1 MTDFLKGNTPA
12 TIYQQLLGVG
22 SAADHAG
29 LTASLKSVFTDDGS
43 GASNA
48 SSFKLSTS
56 ALRIESSNQ
65 LRFRDDAIYIYSS
78 GDTIM
83 NLVADGEI
91 DLATATVDVNAT
103 TSCTIDNTNTSNG
116 VQIGA
121 GVSGMPITLGHSTS
135 ETTVADNLTVTGTTA
150 HTGVVTMATG
160 VKLQFVDGNEYLS
173 GNSSNLTLGASA
185 DINLTATSD
194 VNLPASVGLTF
205 GADTEKIEGTGS
217 NVLALVAGG
226 ALNVTGAAASTWK
239 TTSGTI
245 LIDSE
250 AAAVTV
256 DGHGGVNIAGTNGS
270 EVDITTTG
278 AVDINSAGFTLDGTT
293 LSIDGTDDSNVTVTG
308 SGKDL
313 TLSVAGGGT
322 QQLVMS
328 SAGTAANAV
337 VLESKAG
344 GIDILASGAA
354 SSEDIDIVATGSSV
368 NISSSENAADA
379 IVLSASAGGI
389 DITSSGSAGEDID
402 ISTSS
407 SVNVT
412 STENA
417 ANAIYLRANGG
428 TSETIKVHA
437 DQGTGDDS
445 IYVLSDVGGISIE
458 SGKTGAIT
466 NMASDSASSITNA
479 VIRIGT
485 DTANCDIAIGNGTS
499 DVLIQDNL
507 KVGGDLYVV
516 GTQTYTALAV
526 SAGTISRITLSNTDE
541 ENGAGG
547 RDTELLFKG
556 ELGAGTVHEL
566 AAITVSHQGSS
577 ADMHGQMHFR
587 LNDSSSGASL
597 ASIDGADDVLTLT
610 YDKTATFGGAI
621 AAGTNV
627 ITGGQVNADNLRL
640 DGNVLS
646 STDANGDITLTA
658 NGTGGIMML
667 NTNAPGEDSVSIGN
681 NANADGNKALALGR
695 AARAS
700 ATDSV
705 SIGDTNTASGA
716 NSVAIGDTNTASAT
730 GSIAIGA
737 SNTSSGSF
745 STALGYRGKADRRG
759 EVSFSANYF
768 ASVGDTRC
776 CMFHELDTLTMSS
789 SWQSINGGTGGI
801 TFESD
806 TVACGQ
812 VIIVGSIT
820 GAGTCAGYII
830 DFLAKNDGG
839 TYSVV
844 AQADQP
850 VIHESDANLNAQ
862 IAIDSNT
869 LVAQVTDSSS
879 TNSMKWSA
887 FWKLVQH
894 TF

>member
-22 SAADHAG
+22 GAADHAG

-91 DLATATVDVNAT
+91 DLATATVDINAT
-103 TSCTIDNTNTSNG
+103 TACTIDNTNTSNG

-150 HTGVVTMATG
+150 HTGVVTVATG

-173 GNSSNLTLGASA
+173 GDSTNLTLGASA
-185 DINLTATSD
+185 DINLTATTD
-194 VNLPASVGLTF
+194 INIPANVGLTF
-205 GADTEKIEGTGS
+205 GDDGEKIEGNGTKLDIMS
-217 NVLALVAGG
+217 SG
-226 ALNVTGAAASTWK
+226 ALELTGAANSTWK
-239 TTSGTI
+239 TTSGSI
-245 LIDSE
+245 NIDSE
-250 AAAVTV
+250 ASTVEV
-256 DGHGGVNIAGTNGS
+256 DGHSGVTIQGNAAEI
-270 EVDITTTG
+270 DIVTSG
-278 AVDINSAGFTLDGTT
+278 AVDIDSAGFTLDGTT

-541 ENGAGG
+541 ENGGGG

-556 ELGAGTVHEL
+556 ETGASTVHEL

-587 LNDSSSGASL
+587 LNDSISGASL

-646 STDANGDITLTA
+646 STDSNGDITLTA

-681 NANADGNKALALGR
+681 NANADGDKALALGR

-716 NSVAIGDTNTASAT
+716 NSVAIGDTNTASAA

-737 SNTSSGSF
+737 ANVSSGSF

-768 ASVGDTRC
+768 AAVGDTRC
-776 CMFHELDTLTMSS
+776 CMFHELDTLTMSG

-801 TFESD
+801 TFDSD

-812 VIIVGSIT
+812 VMIVGST
-820 GAGTCAGYII
+820 SGAALTIGFVI
-830 DFLAKNDGG
+830 DFLAENDGG
-839 TYSVV
+839 TYSVIQTNV
-844 AQADQP
+844 TSLDT
-850 VIHESDANLNAQ
+850 SDTSFNAQ
-862 IAIDSNT
+862 VAIDSNT
-869 LVAQVTDSSS
+869 VVAQVTDDSVTS
-879 TNSMKWSA
+879 SMKWSA

>member
-1 MTDFLKGNTPA
+1 MTDFLKGNTPSA
-12 TIYQQLLGVG
+12 IYQQLLGVG
-22 SAADHAG
+22 GAADHAG
-29 LTASLKSVFTDDGS
+29 LTASLKSVFTDDGA
-43 GASNA
+43 GGSNA
-48 SSFKLSTS
+48 SSLKISTT
-56 ALRIESSNQ
+56 ALRVESSNQ

-78 GDTIM
+78 GDTIL

-116 VQIGA
+116 VQIGT

-150 HTGVVTMATG
+150 HTGVVTVATG

-173 GNSSNLTLGASA
+173 GDSTNLTLGASA
-185 DINLTATSD
+185 DINLTATTD
-194 VNLPASVGLTF
+194 INIPANVGLTF
-205 GADTEKIEGTGS
+205 GDDGEKIEGNGTKLDIMS
-217 NVLALVAGG
+217 SG
-226 ALNVTGAAASTWK
+226 ALELTGAANSTWK
-239 TTSGTI
+239 TTSGSI
-245 LIDSE
+245 NIDSE
-250 AAAVTV
+250 ASTVEV
-256 DGHGGVNIAGTNGS
+256 DGHSGVTIQGNAAEI
-270 EVDITTTG
+270 DIVTSG
-278 AVDINSAGFTLDGTT
+278 AVDIDSAGFTLDGTT

-354 SSEDIDIVATGSSV
+354 GSEDIDIVATGSSV

-541 ENGAGG
+541 ENGGGG

-587 LNDSSSGASL
+587 LNDSSAGASL
-597 ASIDGADDVLTLT
+597 AAIDGADDVLKLT

-621 AAGTNV
+621 AAGTNA
-627 ITGGQVNADNLRL
+627 ITCGQLNADNLTL

-646 STDANGDITLTA
+646 STDTNGDITLTA

-667 NTNAPGEDSVSIGN
+667 NTNAPGLYSTSIGN
-681 NANADGNKALALGR
+681 GANADGDYSFAVGRDARADGNDSVALGDTN
-695 AARAS
+695 RAS
-700 ATDSV
+700 STN
-705 SIGDTNTASGA
+705 SIAIGNTNTASGQDTI
-716 NSVAIGDTNTASAT
+716 AIGQSNTASET
-730 GSIAIGA
+730 GAI
-737 SNTSSGSF
+737 
-745 STALGYRGKADRRG
+745 ALGYRSKADRKR
-759 EVSFSANYF
+759 ELSFAAGYASA
-768 ASVGDTRC
+768 VGDTRVS
-776 CMFHELDTLTMSS
+776 MFHDYDRHAISS
-789 SWQSINGGTGGI
+789 SWQNIDSLQGGI
-801 TFESD
+801 TLPSD
-806 TVACGQ
+806 GVAMGTTL
-812 VIIVGSIT
+812 IVGSST
-820 GAGTCAGYII
+820 GAALTIGFKI
-830 DFLAKNDGG
+830 DWLAENDGG
-839 TYSVV
+839 TYAIVQQSLTSL
-844 AQADQP
+844 DSEDTS
-850 VIHESDANLNAQ
+850 INAQ
-862 IAIDSNT
+862 MAISSDKI
-869 LVAQVTDSSS
+869 VAQVTDASITTSMQWSVS
-879 TNSMKWSA
+879 TT
-887 FWKLVQH
+887 LVQH
-894 TF
+894 NW

>member
-12 TIYQQLLGVG
+12 TIYKQLLGVG
-22 SAADHAG
+22 GADDHSG
-29 LTASLKSVFTDDGS
+29 LTATLKQVFTDDGA

-48 SSFKLSTS
+48 SSLKISTT
-56 ALRIESSNQ
+56 ALRVESSNQ

-78 GDTIM
+78 ADTVL
-83 NLVADGEI
+83 NLIADGEI

-150 HTGVVTMATG
+150 HTGAVTVATG
-160 VKLQFVDGNEYLS
+160 VKMQFVDGNEFLS
-173 GNSSNLTLGASA
+173 GDSSHLTIGSSGNILL
-185 DINLTATSD
+185 NATSD
-194 VNLPASVGLTF
+194 VKLPNDVGLVF
-205 GADTEKIEGTGS
+205 GDTGEKIEGNGTKLDIIS
-217 NVLALVAGG
+217 SG
-226 ALNVTGAAASTWK
+226 ALELTGAANSIWK
-239 TTSGTI
+239 TTSGSI
-245 LIDSE
+245 NIDSE
-250 AAAVTV
+250 ASTVEV
-256 DGHGGVNIAGTNGS
+256 DGHSGVTIQGNAAEI
-270 EVDITTTG
+270 DIVTSG
-278 AVDINSAGFTLDGTT
+278 AVDIDSAGFTLDGTT

-507 KVGGDLYVV
+507 KVGGDLHVA
-516 GTQTYTALAV
+516 GAISYTDF
-526 SAGTISRITLSNTDE
+526 TISKSSGTTAVYDNQNHTDSD
-541 ENGAGG
+541 GG
-547 RDTELLFKG
+547 RDTTFKFTG
-556 ELGAGTVHEL
+556 EKGSGASVDDMAH
-566 AAITVSHQGSS
+566 IVVSHDGSS
-577 ADMHGQMHFR
+577 ADEKGKIEFKT
-587 LNDSSSGASL
+587 NAGSEGTSPTA
-597 ASIDGADDVLTLT
+597 ALTLSA
-610 YDKTATFGGAI
+610 DNTATFSGAI
-621 AAGTNV
+621 AAGTQT
-627 ITGGQVNADNLRL
+627 ITCGRIDADNIRL
-640 DGNVLS
+640 DG
-646 STDANGDITLTA
+646 
-658 NGTGGIMML
+658 M
-667 NTNAPGEDSVSIGN
+667 
-681 NANADGNKALALGR
+681 
-695 AARAS
+695 
-700 ATDSV
+700 
-705 SIGDTNTASGA
+705 
-716 NSVAIGDTNTASAT
+716 
-730 GSIAIGA
+730 
-737 SNTSSGSF
+737 
-745 STALGYRGKADRRG
+745 Y
-759 EVSFSANYF
+759 
-768 ASVGDTRC
+768 
-776 CMFHELDTLTMSS
+776 
-789 SWQSINGGTGGI
+789 
-801 TFESD
+801 
-806 TVACGQ
+806 
-812 VIIVGSIT
+812 
-820 GAGTCAGYII
+820 
-830 DFLAKNDGG
+830 
-839 TYSVV
+839 
-844 AQADQP
+844 
-850 VIHESDANLNAQ
+850 
-862 IAIDSNT
+862 
-869 LVAQVTDSSS
+869 
-879 TNSMKWSA
+879 
-887 FWKLVQH
+887 
-894 TF
+894 

>member
-12 TIYQQLLGVG
+12 TIYKQLLSVG
-22 SAADHAG
+22 TAADHAG
-29 LTASLKSVFTDDGS
+29 LTASLKSVFTDDGAGS
-43 GASNA
+43 SNA
-48 SSFKLSTS
+48 SSIKLSTS
-56 ALRIESSNQ
+56 AVRVESSNQ

-78 GDTIM
+78 GDSVL
-83 NLVADGEI
+83 NLVSDGEI
-91 DLATATVDVNAT
+91 DLATATVDINAT

-116 VQIGA
+116 VAINTA
-121 GVSGMPITLGHSTS
+121 TSGSPISIGHSTS
-135 ETTVADNLTVTGTTA
+135 ETTVNDNLTVTGTTA
-150 HTGVVTMATG
+150 HTGVVTMASG

-173 GNSSNLTLGASA
+173 GDSTNLTLGASA

-194 VNLPASVGLTF
+194 VNVPANVGLTF
-205 GADTEKIEGTGS
+205 GDDGEKIEGDGT
-217 NVLALVAGG
+217 NLAVASSG
-226 ALNVTGAAASTWK
+226 ALNLTGAAASTWK
-239 TTSGTI
+239 TTAGTI

-250 AAAVTV
+250 ADAVTV

-278 AVDINSAGFTLDGTT
+278 AVDINSGAFTLDGAA

-313 TLSVAGGGT
+313 TLSAAGGGA

-354 SSEDIDIVATGSSV
+354 ASEDIDIVATGSSV
-368 NISSSENAADA
+368 NITSTENAVDA

-428 TSETIKVHA
+428 TSETIKIHS
-437 DQGTGDDS
+437 DQGTGAAS
-445 IYVLSDVGGISIE
+445 VYLLSDAGGITID
-458 SGKTGAIT
+458 GDTDHGVK
-466 NMASDSASSITNA
+466 
-479 VIRIGT
+479 IGT
-485 DTANCDIAIGNGTS
+485 NVSGHPITIGHSTSEVTIGDNCT
-499 DVLIQDNL
+499 VT
-507 KVGGDLYVV
+507 GDLTVSGSISYS
-516 GTQTYTALAV
+516 ALAV
-526 SAGTISRITLSNTDE
+526 SSGTISRITLSNTDE
-541 ENGAGG
+541 ENTAGG

-566 AAITVSHQGSS
+566 GAITVSHQGSS
-577 ADMHGQMHFR
+577 SDMHGQMHFR

-597 ASIDGADDVLTLT
+597 AAIDGADDVLTLT

-621 AAGTNV
+621 AAGTNTV
-627 ITGGQVNADNLRL
+627 TCGQLNADNLRL
-640 DGNVLS
+640 DANTI
-646 STDANGDITLTA
+646 STTDSNGDLGISP

-695 AARAS
+695 AARAQGE
-700 ATDSV
+700 DSV
-705 SIGDTNTASGA
+705 SIGDTNTASGT
-716 NSVAIGDTNTASAT
+716 NSVAIGDTNTAS
-730 GSIAIGA
+730 GSGSVAIGA

-759 EVSFSANYF
+759 EVSLSTNYF
-768 ASVGDTRC
+768 STAGDSRC

-789 SWQSINGGTGGI
+789 SWQSIDGGTGGI
-801 TFESD
+801 TFEND

-850 VIHESDANLNAQ
+850 VIHESDSNLNAQ
-862 IAIDSNT
+862 VAIDSNK

-879 TNSMKWSA
+879 TNSMKWTA
-887 FWKLVQH
+887 FWKLAQQ

>member
-22 SAADHAG
+22 GAADHAG

-91 DLATATVDVNAT
+91 DLATATVDINAT
-103 TSCTIDNTNTSNG
+103 TACTIDNTNTSNG

-150 HTGVVTMATG
+150 HTGVVTVATG

-173 GNSSNLTLGASA
+173 GDSTNLTLGASA
-185 DINLTATSD
+185 DINLTATTD
-194 VNLPASVGLTF
+194 INIPANVGLTF
-205 GADTEKIEGTGS
+205 GDDGEKIEGNGTKLDIMS
-217 NVLALVAGG
+217 SG
-226 ALNVTGAAASTWK
+226 ALELTGAANSTWK
-239 TTSGTI
+239 TTSGSI
-245 LIDSE
+245 NIDSE
-250 AAAVTV
+250 ASTVEV
-256 DGHGGVNIAGTNGS
+256 DGHSGVTIQGNAAEI
-270 EVDITTTG
+270 DIVTSG
-278 AVDINSAGFTLDGTT
+278 AVDIDSAGFTLDGTT

-541 ENGAGG
+541 ENGGGG

-556 ELGAGTVHEL
+556 ETGASTVHEL
-566 AAITVSHQGSS
+566 AAITVSHQGNS

-587 LNDSSSGASL
+587 LNDSISGASL

-646 STDANGDITLTA
+646 STDSNGDITLTA

-681 NANADGNKALALGR
+681 NANADGDKALALGR

-716 NSVAIGDTNTASAT
+716 NSVAIGDTNTASGT

-737 SNTSSGSF
+737 SNTSSGSR

-768 ASVGDTRC
+768 AAVGDTRC
-776 CMFHELDTLTMSS
+776 CMFHELDTLTMSG

-801 TFESD
+801 TFDSD

-812 VIIVGSIT
+812 VMIVGST
-820 GAGTCAGYII
+820 SGAALTIGFVI
-830 DFLAKNDGG
+830 DFLAENDGG
-839 TYSVV
+839 TYSVIQTNV
-844 AQADQP
+844 TSLDT
-850 VIHESDANLNAQ
+850 SDTSFNAQ
-862 IAIDSNT
+862 VAIDSNT
-869 LVAQVTDSSS
+869 VVAQVTDDSVTS
-879 TNSMKWSA
+879 SMKWSA

>member
-12 TIYQQLLGVG
+12 TIYKQLLGVG
-22 SAADHAG
+22 GADDHSG
-29 LTASLKSVFTDDGS
+29 LTATLKQVFTDDGA

-48 SSFKLSTS
+48 SSLKISTT
-56 ALRIESSNQ
+56 ALRVESSNQ

-78 GDTIM
+78 ADTVL
-83 NLVADGEI
+83 NLIADGEI
-91 DLATATVDVNAT
+91 DLATATIDVNAT

-150 HTGVVTMATG
+150 HTGAVTVATG
-160 VKLQFVDGNEYLS
+160 VKMQFVDGNEFLS
-173 GNSSNLTLGASA
+173 GDSSHLTIGSSGNILL
-185 DINLTATSD
+185 NATSD
-194 VNLPASVGLTF
+194 VKLPNDVGLVF
-205 GADTEKIEGTGS
+205 GDTGEKIEGNGTKLDIIS
-217 NVLALVAGG
+217 SG
-226 ALNVTGAAASTWK
+226 ALELTGAANSIWK
-239 TTSGTI
+239 TTSGSI
-245 LIDSE
+245 NIDSE
-250 AAAVTV
+250 ASTVEV
-256 DGHGGVNIAGTNGS
+256 DGHSGVTIQGNAAEI
-270 EVDITTTG
+270 DIVTSG
-278 AVDINSAGFTLDGTT
+278 AVDIDSAGFTLDGTT

-646 STDANGDITLTA
+646 STDSNGDITLTA

-681 NANADGNKALALGR
+681 NANADGDKALALGR

-716 NSVAIGDTNTASAT
+716 NSVAIGDTNTASAL

-737 SNTSSGSF
+737 SNTSSGSR

-768 ASVGDTRC
+768 AAVGDTRC

>member
-22 SAADHAG
+22 GAADHAG

-91 DLATATVDVNAT
+91 DLATATVDINAT
-103 TSCTIDNTNTSNG
+103 TACTIDNTNTSNG

-150 HTGVVTMATG
+150 HTGVVTVATG

-173 GNSSNLTLGASA
+173 GDSTNLTLGASA
-185 DINLTATSD
+185 DINLTATTD
-194 VNLPASVGLTF
+194 INIPANVGLTF
-205 GADTEKIEGTGS
+205 GDDGEKIEGNGTKLDIMS
-217 NVLALVAGG
+217 SG
-226 ALNVTGAAASTWK
+226 ALELTGAANSTWK
-239 TTSGTI
+239 TTSGSI
-245 LIDSE
+245 NIDSE
-250 AAAVTV
+250 ASTVEV
-256 DGHGGVNIAGTNGS
+256 DGHSGVTIQGNAAEI
-270 EVDITTTG
+270 DIVTSG
-278 AVDINSAGFTLDGTT
+278 AVDIDSAGFTLDGTT

-541 ENGAGG
+541 ENGGGG

-556 ELGAGTVHEL
+556 ETGASTVHEL
-566 AAITVSHQGSS
+566 AAITVSHQGNS

-587 LNDSSSGASL
+587 LNDSISGASL

-646 STDANGDITLTA
+646 STDSNGDITLTA

-681 NANADGNKALALGR
+681 NANADGDKALALGR

-716 NSVAIGDTNTASAT
+716 NSVAIGDTNTASAA

-737 SNTSSGSF
+737 ANVSSGSF

-768 ASVGDTRC
+768 AAVGDTRC
-776 CMFHELDTLTMSS
+776 CMFHELDTLTMSG

-801 TFESD
+801 TFDSD

-812 VIIVGSIT
+812 VMIVGST
-820 GAGTCAGYII
+820 SGAALTIGFVI
-830 DFLAKNDGG
+830 DFLAENDGG
-839 TYSVV
+839 TYSVIQTNV
-844 AQADQP
+844 TSLDT
-850 VIHESDANLNAQ
+850 SDTSFNAQ
-862 IAIDSNT
+862 VAIDSNT
-869 LVAQVTDSSS
+869 VVAQVTDDSVTS
-879 TNSMKWSA
+879 SMKWSA

>member
-1 MTDFLKGNTPA
+1 
-12 TIYQQLLGVG
+12 
-22 SAADHAG
+22 
-29 LTASLKSVFTDDGS
+29 
-43 GASNA
+43 
-48 SSFKLSTS
+48 
-56 ALRIESSNQ
+56 
-65 LRFRDDAIYIYSS
+65 
-78 GDTIM
+78 
-83 NLVADGEI
+83 
-91 DLATATVDVNAT
+91 
-103 TSCTIDNTNTSNG
+103 
-116 VQIGA
+116 
-121 GVSGMPITLGHSTS
+121 
-135 ETTVADNLTVTGTTA
+135 
-150 HTGVVTMATG
+150 
-160 VKLQFVDGNEYLS
+160 
-173 GNSSNLTLGASA
+173 
-185 DINLTATSD
+185 
-194 VNLPASVGLTF
+194 
-205 GADTEKIEGTGS
+205 
-217 NVLALVAGG
+217 
-226 ALNVTGAAASTWK
+226 
-239 TTSGTI
+239 
-245 LIDSE
+245 
-250 AAAVTV
+250 
-256 DGHGGVNIAGTNGS
+256 
-270 EVDITTTG
+270 
-278 AVDINSAGFTLDGTT
+278 
-293 LSIDGTDDSNVTVTG
+293 
-308 SGKDL
+308 
-313 TLSVAGGGT
+313 
-322 QQLVMS
+322 
-328 SAGTAANAV
+328 
-337 VLESKAG
+337 
-344 GIDILASGAA
+344 
-354 SSEDIDIVATGSSV
+354 
-368 NISSSENAADA
+368 
-379 IVLSASAGGI
+379 
-389 DITSSGSAGEDID
+389 
-402 ISTSS
+402 
-407 SVNVT
+407 
-412 STENA
+412 
-417 ANAIYLRANGG
+417 
-428 TSETIKVHA
+428 
-437 DQGTGDDS
+437 
-445 IYVLSDVGGISIE
+445 
-458 SGKTGAIT
+458 
-466 NMASDSASSITNA
+466 
-479 VIRIGT
+479 
-485 DTANCDIAIGNGTS
+485 
-499 DVLIQDNL
+499 
-507 KVGGDLYVV
+507 
-516 GTQTYTALAV
+516 
-526 SAGTISRITLSNTDE
+526 
-541 ENGAGG
+541 
-547 RDTELLFKG
+547 
-556 ELGAGTVHEL
+556 
-566 AAITVSHQGSS
+566 
-577 ADMHGQMHFR
+577 MHGQMHFR

-646 STDANGDITLTA
+646 STDSNGDITLTA

-681 NANADGNKALALGR
+681 NANADGDKALALGR

-716 NSVAIGDTNTASAT
+716 NSVAIGDTNTASAA

-737 SNTSSGSF
+737 ANVSSGSF

-768 ASVGDTRC
+768 AAVGDTRC

>member
-22 SAADHAG
+22 GAADHAG

-91 DLATATVDVNAT
+91 DLATATVDINAT
-103 TSCTIDNTNTSNG
+103 TACTIDNTNTSNG

-226 ALNVTGAAASTWK
+226 ALNVTGSAASTWK
-239 TTSGTI
+239 TTAGTI

-278 AVDINSAGFTLDGTT
+278 AVDINSGAFTLDGSTV
-293 LSIDGTDDSNVTVTG
+293 SIDGTGDSNVTVTG

-322 QQLVMS
+322 QQLIMS

-337 VLESKAG
+337 VLESSAG

-354 SSEDIDIVATGSSV
+354 GSEDIDIVATGSSV
-368 NISSSENAADA
+368 NISSSENVTDA

-389 DITSSGSAGEDID
+389 DVTAGSAEDID
-402 ISTSS
+402 ITGSGG
-407 SVNVT
+407 VNIT

-417 ANAIYLRANGG
+417 ASSIYLHADGG
-428 TSETIKVHA
+428 TSETIKIYA

-466 NMASDSASSITNA
+466 NMASDSTSSITNA

-485 DTANCDIAIGNGTS
+485 DTANCDIAIGHTTS

-507 KVGGDLYVV
+507 KVAGDLYVA
-516 GTQTYTALAV
+516 GAISYTDF
-526 SAGTISRITLSNTDE
+526 TISKSSATTAVYDNQNHTD
-541 ENGAGG
+541 ADGG
-547 RDTELLFKG
+547 RETTFKFTG
-556 ELGAGTVHEL
+556 EKGSGASVDDMAH
-566 AAITVSHQGSS
+566 IVVSHDGSS
-577 ADMHGQMHFR
+577 ADEKGKIEFKTNAGSEGTSPTTA
-587 LNDSSSGASL
+587 LKLS
-597 ASIDGADDVLTLT
+597 ADN
-610 YDKTATFGGAI
+610 TATFSGAI
-621 AAGTNV
+621 AAGTNA
-627 ITGGQVNADNLRL
+627 ITCGQLNADNLTL

-646 STDANGDITLTA
+646 STDTNGDITLTA

-667 NTNAPGEDSVSIGN
+667 NTNAPGDDSISIGH
-681 NANADGNKALALGR
+681 NANADGEKALALGR

-700 ATDSV
+700 AADSV
-705 SIGDTNTASGA
+705 SIGDTNTASGT
-716 NSVAIGDTNTASAT
+716 NSVAIGNTNTAS
-730 GSIAIGA
+730 GQDSIAIGA

-745 STALGYRGKADRRG
+745 STALGYRGKADRRA
-759 EVSFSANYF
+759 ELSFSANYF
-768 ASVGDTRC
+768 AAVGDTRC

>member
-22 SAADHAG
+22 GAADHAG

-91 DLATATVDVNAT
+91 DLATATVDINAT
-103 TSCTIDNTNTSNG
+103 TACTIDNTNTSNG

-150 HTGVVTMATG
+150 HTGVVTVATG

-173 GNSSNLTLGASA
+173 GDSTNLTLGASA
-185 DINLTATSD
+185 DINLTATTD
-194 VNLPASVGLTF
+194 INIPANVGLTF
-205 GADTEKIEGTGS
+205 GDDGEKIEGNGTKLDIMS
-217 NVLALVAGG
+217 SAALE
-226 ALNVTGAAASTWK
+226 LTGAAASTWK
-239 TTSGTI
+239 TTAGTI

-278 AVDINSAGFTLDGTT
+278 AVDINSGAFTLDGSTV
-293 LSIDGTDDSNVTVTG
+293 SIDGTGDSNVTVTG

-322 QQLVMS
+322 QQLIMS

-337 VLESKAG
+337 VLESSAG

-354 SSEDIDIVATGSSV
+354 GSEDIDIVATGSSV
-368 NISSSENAADA
+368 NISSSENVTDA

-389 DITSSGSAGEDID
+389 DVTAGSAEDID
-402 ISTSS
+402 ITGSGG
-407 SVNVT
+407 VNIT

-417 ANAIYLRANGG
+417 ASSIYLHADGG
-428 TSETIKVHA
+428 TSETIKIYA

-466 NMASDSASSITNA
+466 NMASDSTSSITNA

-499 DVLIQDNL
+499 DVLIGDNL
-507 KVGGDLYVV
+507 KVAGDLHVA
-516 GTQTYTALAV
+516 GAISYTDF
-526 SAGTISRITLSNTDE
+526 TISKSSATTAVYDNQNHTD
-541 ENGAGG
+541 ADGG
-547 RDTELLFKG
+547 RETTFKFTG
-556 ELGAGTVHEL
+556 EKGSGASVDDMAH
-566 AAITVSHQGSS
+566 IVVSHDGSS
-577 ADMHGQMHFR
+577 ADEKGKIEFKTNAGSEGTSPTTA
-587 LNDSSSGASL
+587 LKLS
-597 ASIDGADDVLTLT
+597 ADN
-610 YDKTATFGGAI
+610 TATFSGAI
-621 AAGTNV
+621 AAGTNA
-627 ITGGQVNADNLRL
+627 ITCGQLNADNLTL

-646 STDANGDITLTA
+646 STDSNGDITLTA

-681 NANADGNKALALGR
+681 NANADGDKALALGR

-716 NSVAIGDTNTASAT
+716 NSVAIGDTNTASAA

-737 SNTSSGSF
+737 ANVSSGSF

-768 ASVGDTRC
+768 AAVGDTRC
-776 CMFHELDTLTMSS
+776 CMFHELDTLTMSG

-801 TFESD
+801 TFDSD

-812 VIIVGSIT
+812 VMIVGST
-820 GAGTCAGYII
+820 SGAALTIGFVI
-830 DFLAKNDGG
+830 DFLAENDGG
-839 TYSVV
+839 TYSVIQTNV
-844 AQADQP
+844 TSLDT
-850 VIHESDANLNAQ
+850 SDTSFNAQ
-862 IAIDSNT
+862 VAIDSNT
-869 LVAQVTDSSS
+869 VVAQVTDDSVTS
-879 TNSMKWSA
+879 SMKWSA

>member
-1 MTDFLKGNTPA
+1 MTDFLKGNTPSA
-12 TIYQQLLGVG
+12 IYQQLLGVG
-22 SAADHAG
+22 GAADHAG
-29 LTASLKSVFTDDGS
+29 LTASLKSVFTDDGA
-43 GASNA
+43 GGSNA
-48 SSFKLSTS
+48 SSLKISTT
-56 ALRIESSNQ
+56 ALRVESSNQ

-78 GDTIM
+78 GDTIL

-116 VQIGA
+116 VQIGT

-150 HTGVVTMATG
+150 HTGVVTVATG

-173 GNSSNLTLGASA
+173 GDSTNLTLGASA
-185 DINLTATSD
+185 DINLTATTD
-194 VNLPASVGLTF
+194 INIPANVGLTF
-205 GADTEKIEGTGS
+205 GDDGEKIEGNGTKLDIMS
-217 NVLALVAGG
+217 SG
-226 ALNVTGAAASTWK
+226 ALELTGAANSTWK
-239 TTSGTI
+239 TTSGSI
-245 LIDSE
+245 NIDSE
-250 AAAVTV
+250 ASTVEV
-256 DGHGGVNIAGTNGS
+256 DGHSGVTIQGNAAEI
-270 EVDITTTG
+270 DIVTSG
-278 AVDINSAGFTLDGTT
+278 AVDIDSAGFTLDGTT

-499 DVLIQDNL
+499 DVLIGDNL
-507 KVGGDLYVV
+507 KVAGDLHVA
-516 GTQTYTALAV
+516 GAISYTDF
-526 SAGTISRITLSNTDE
+526 TISKSSATTAVYDNQNHTD
-541 ENGAGG
+541 ADGG
-547 RDTELLFKG
+547 RETTFKFTG
-556 ELGAGTVHEL
+556 EKGSGASVDDMAH
-566 AAITVSHQGSS
+566 IVVSHDGSS
-577 ADMHGQMHFR
+577 ADEKGKIEFKTNAGSEGTSPTTA
-587 LNDSSSGASL
+587 LKLS
-597 ASIDGADDVLTLT
+597 ADN
-610 YDKTATFGGAI
+610 TATFSGAI
-621 AAGTNV
+621 AAGTNA
-627 ITGGQVNADNLRL
+627 ITCGQLNADNLTL

-646 STDANGDITLTA
+646 STDTNGDITLTA

-667 NTNAPGEDSVSIGN
+667 NTNAPGLYSTSIGN
-681 NANADGNKALALGR
+681 GANADGDYSFAVGRDARADGNDSVALGDTN
-695 AARAS
+695 RAS
-700 ATDSV
+700 STN
-705 SIGDTNTASGA
+705 SIAIGNTNTASGQDTI
-716 NSVAIGDTNTASAT
+716 AIGQSNTASET
-730 GSIAIGA
+730 GAI
-737 SNTSSGSF
+737 
-745 STALGYRGKADRRG
+745 ALGYRSKADRKR
-759 EVSFSANYF
+759 ELSFAAGYASA
-768 ASVGDTRC
+768 VGDTRVS
-776 CMFHELDTLTMSS
+776 MFHDYDRHAISS
-789 SWQSINGGTGGI
+789 SWQNIDSLQGGI
-801 TFESD
+801 TLPSD
-806 TVACGQ
+806 GVAMGTTL
-812 VIIVGSIT
+812 IVGSST
-820 GAGTCAGYII
+820 GAALTIGFKI
-830 DFLAKNDGG
+830 DWLAENDGG
-839 TYSVV
+839 TYAIVQQSLTSL
-844 AQADQP
+844 DSEDTS
-850 VIHESDANLNAQ
+850 INAQ
-862 IAIDSNT
+862 MAISSDKI
-869 LVAQVTDSSS
+869 VAQVTDASITTSMQWSVS
-879 TNSMKWSA
+879 TT
-887 FWKLVQH
+887 LVQH
-894 TF
+894 NW

>member
-12 TIYQQLLGVG
+12 TIYKQLLGVG
-22 SAADHAG
+22 GADDHSG
-29 LTASLKSVFTDDGS
+29 LTATLKQVFTDDGAGS
-43 GASNA
+43 SNV
-48 SSFKLSTS
+48 SSLKISTT
-56 ALRIESSNQ
+56 ALRLESSNQ

-78 GDTIM
+78 ADTVL
-83 NLVADGEI
+83 NLIADGEI

-185 DINLTATSD
+185 DINLTATND

-226 ALNVTGAAASTWK
+226 ALNLTGAANSTWK
-239 TTSGTI
+239 TTSGHI
-245 LIDSE
+245 NIDSE
-250 AAAVTV
+250 ASTV
-256 DGHGGVNIAGTNGS
+256 EIDGHSGVRIQGNAAEI
-270 EVDITTTG
+270 DIETSG
-278 AVDINSAGFTLDGTT
+278 AVDIDSAGFTLDGTT

-437 DQGTGDDS
+437 DQSTAIKS
-445 IYVLSDVGGISIE
+445 IELLSDLGGIDIQA
-458 SGKTGAIT
+458 GKTGAIT
-466 NMASDSASSITNA
+466 NMASGSDDSDFTAAPIK
-479 VIRIGT
+479 IGT
-485 DTANCDIAIGNGTS
+485 STSNVDIAIGNGTS
-499 DVLIQDNL
+499 DVHIGGNL
-507 KVGGDLYVV
+507 KVAENLYVV
-516 GTQTYTALAV
+516 GGITYTDF
-526 SAGTISRITLSNTDE
+526 TISKSSATTAVYDNQNHSD
-541 ENGAGG
+541 ADGG
-547 RDTELLFKG
+547 RETTFKFTG
-556 ELGAGTVHEL
+556 EK
-566 AAITVSHQGSS
+566 Q
-577 ADMHGQMHFR
+577 
-587 LNDSSSGASL
+587 SGASVDDM
-597 ASIDGADDVLTLT
+597 AHIVVSHDGSSSDEKGKIEFKTNAGSEGTSPTTALKLSSDN
-610 YDKTATFGGAI
+610 TATFSGAI
-621 AAGTNV
+621 AAGTQT
-627 ITGGQVNADNLRL
+627 ITCGRIDADNIRL

-646 STDANGDITLTA
+646 STDTNGDITLTA

-667 NTNAPGEDSVSIGN
+667 NTNAPGEDSVSIGDG
-681 NANADGNKALALGR
+681 AQADGNKALAFGR
-695 AARAS
+695 SARANGS
-700 ATDSV
+700 DSV
-705 SIGDTNTASGA
+705 SIGDTSTASGA
-716 NSVAIGDTNTASAT
+716 NAVAIGDHNTSSGV

-737 SNTSSGSF
+737 YNTASNSF
-745 STALGYRGKADRRG
+745 ATALGYRGKADRKA
-759 EVSFSANYF
+759 ELSLSSNYF
-768 ASVGDTRC
+768 AAVGDTRGVNLHTFDSFD
-776 CMFHELDTLTMSS
+776 MTA
-789 SWQSINGGTGGI
+789 SWQSIDSGTGGI
-801 TFESD
+801 TFDSD
-806 TVACGQ
+806 TVACGT
-812 VIIVGSIT
+812 VHIVGST
-820 GAGTCAGYII
+820 SGAAKTIGYII
-830 DFLAKNDGG
+830 EFICENDGG
-839 TYSVV
+839 SYAIVGTPVV
-844 AQADQP
+844 RT
-850 VIHESDANLNAQ
+850 HETEDTDLNAQ
-862 IAIDSNT
+862 VAIDSSK
-869 LVAQVTDSSS
+869 LVAQVIDSGANAG
-879 TNSMKWSA
+879 TMRWSA
-887 FWKLVQH
+887 FWTIVQH

>member
-22 SAADHAG
+22 GAADHAG

-91 DLATATVDVNAT
+91 DLATATVDINAT
-103 TSCTIDNTNTSNG
+103 TACTIDNTNTSNG

-150 HTGVVTMATG
+150 HTGVVTVATG

-173 GNSSNLTLGASA
+173 GDSTNLTLGASA
-185 DINLTATSD
+185 DINLTATTD
-194 VNLPASVGLTF
+194 INIPANVGLTF
-205 GADTEKIEGTGS
+205 GDDGEKIEGNGTKLDIMS
-217 NVLALVAGG
+217 SG
-226 ALNVTGAAASTWK
+226 ALELTGAANSTWK
-239 TTSGTI
+239 TTSGSI
-245 LIDSE
+245 NIDSE
-250 AAAVTV
+250 ASTVEV
-256 DGHGGVNIAGTNGS
+256 DGHSGVTIQGNAAEI
-270 EVDITTTG
+270 DIVTSG
-278 AVDINSAGFTLDGTT
+278 AVDIDSAGFTLDGTT

-466 NMASDSASSITNA
+466 NMASDSTSSITNA

-541 ENGAGG
+541 ENGGGG

-556 ELGAGTVHEL
+556 ETGASTVHEL
-566 AAITVSHQGSS
+566 AAITVSHQGNS

-587 LNDSSSGASL
+587 LNDSISGASL

-646 STDANGDITLTA
+646 STDSNGDITLTA

-681 NANADGNKALALGR
+681 NANADGDKALALGR

-716 NSVAIGDTNTASAT
+716 NSVAIGDTNTASAA

-737 SNTSSGSF
+737 ANVSSGSF

-768 ASVGDTRC
+768 AAVGDTRC
-776 CMFHELDTLTMSS
+776 CMFHELDTLTMSG

-801 TFESD
+801 TFDSD

-812 VIIVGSIT
+812 VMIVGST
-820 GAGTCAGYII
+820 SGAALTIGFVI
-830 DFLAKNDGG
+830 DFLAENDGG
-839 TYSVV
+839 TYSVIQTNV
-844 AQADQP
+844 TSLDT
-850 VIHESDANLNAQ
+850 SDTSFNAQ
-862 IAIDSNT
+862 VAIDSNT
-869 LVAQVTDSSS
+869 VVAQVTDDSVTS
-879 TNSMKWSA
+879 SMKWSA

>member
-22 SAADHAG
+22 GAADHAG

-91 DLATATVDVNAT
+91 DLATATVDINAT
-103 TSCTIDNTNTSNG
+103 TACTIDNTNTSNG

-150 HTGVVTMATG
+150 HTEAVTMASTI
-160 VKLQFVDGNEYLS
+160 KLQFVDGNEFLS
-173 GNSSNLTLGASA
+173 GDSSHLTIGSSGNILL
-185 DINLTATSD
+185 NATSD
-194 VNLPASVGLTF
+194 VKLPNNVGLVF
-205 GADTEKIEGTGS
+205 GDTGEKIEGNGTKLDIMS
-217 NVLALVAGG
+217 SG
-226 ALNVTGAAASTWK
+226 ALELTGAAASTWK
-239 TTSGTI
+239 TTAGTI

-278 AVDINSAGFTLDGTT
+278 AVDINSGAFTLDGAA

-313 TLSVAGGGT
+313 SIQAVGGGSGQT
-322 QQLVMS
+322 LTLS
-328 SAGTAANAV
+328 SAGTGSTAINMIAT
-337 VLESKAG
+337 AG
-344 GIDILASGAA
+344 GIDIAA
-354 SSEDIDIVATGSSV
+354 SSGGDIDIHNSAKSV
-368 NISSSENAADA
+368 NILADENVADA
-379 IVLSASAGGI
+379 VTISASAGGI
-389 DITSSGSAGEDID
+389 DITAIGSAGEDID
-402 ISTSS
+402 ILATGS

-412 STENA
+412 STEDA

-466 NMASDSASSITNA
+466 NMASDSTSSITNA

-485 DTANCDIAIGNGTS
+485 DTANCDIAIGHTTS

-507 KVGGDLYVV
+507 KVAGDLHVA
-516 GTQTYTALAV
+516 GAISYTDF
-526 SAGTISRITLSNTDE
+526 TISKSSATTAVYDNQNHTD
-541 ENGAGG
+541 ADGG
-547 RDTELLFKG
+547 RETTFKFTG
-556 ELGAGTVHEL
+556 EKGSGASVDDMAH
-566 AAITVSHQGSS
+566 IVVSHDGSS
-577 ADMHGQMHFR
+577 ADEKGKIEFKTNAGSEGTSPTTA
-587 LNDSSSGASL
+587 LKLS
-597 ASIDGADDVLTLT
+597 ADN
-610 YDKTATFGGAI
+610 TATFSGAI
-621 AAGTNV
+621 AAGTNA
-627 ITGGQVNADNLRL
+627 ITCGQLNADNLTL

-646 STDANGDITLTA
+646 STDTNGDITLTA

-716 NSVAIGDTNTASAT
+716 NCVAIGDTNTASGT

-759 EVSFSANYF
+759 EVSFSATYF
-768 ASVGDTRC
+768 AAVGDTRC
-776 CMFHELDTLTMSS
+776 CMFHELDTLTMSG

-801 TFESD
+801 TFDSD

-812 VIIVGSIT
+812 VMIVGST
-820 GAGTCAGYII
+820 SGAALTIGFVI
-830 DFLAKNDGG
+830 DFLAENDGG
-839 TYSVV
+839 TYSVIQTNV
-844 AQADQP
+844 TSLDT
-850 VIHESDANLNAQ
+850 SDTSFNAQ
-862 IAIDSNT
+862 VAIDSNT
-869 LVAQVTDSSS
+869 VVAQVTDDSVTS
-879 TNSMKWSA
+879 SMKWSA